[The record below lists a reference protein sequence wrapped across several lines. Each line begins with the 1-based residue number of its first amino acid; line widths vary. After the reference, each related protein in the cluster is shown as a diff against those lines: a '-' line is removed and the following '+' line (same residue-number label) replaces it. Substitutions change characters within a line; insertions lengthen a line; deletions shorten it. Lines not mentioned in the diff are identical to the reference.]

1 MRGLAVA
8 SFAKID
14 PLLAG
19 ASLSVPACLCQ
30 GGDSVSGHSKWAQ
43 IKRAKGA
50 NDVKRGQLFTK
61 FGREISV
68 SAREG
73 GGDPDG
79 NARLRM
85 AIDRAREANMPMDT
99 IQRAIQRGVGGG
111 DGAAL
116 EEVVYEAYGSGGAA
130 LLIEA
135 TTDNRN
141 RTVAEIRAAL
151 TRGGGSLGES
161 GSVAWNFESRG
172 IIYVQARPKDDPE
185 ELALKAID
193 AGADDFSVDGTE
205 VEVLTDPAQVFDV
218 RRALEA
224 DGAQISSVE
233 VAMVPKTQLEL
244 PDDQTTAVLRLVE
257 RLEDLDDVTRVY
269 TNIHLSDEVLAQAS
283 AG

>member
-1 MRGLAVA
+1 M
-8 SFAKID
+8 
-14 PLLAG
+14 
-19 ASLSVPACLCQ
+19 
-30 GGDSVSGHSKWAQ
+30 SGHSKWAQ

-61 FGREISV
+61 LGREVTIA
-68 SAREG
+68 AREG

-85 AIDRAREANMPMDT
+85 AVDRAREANMPMET

-111 DGAAL
+111 EGAAL
-116 EEVVYEAYGSGGAA
+116 EEVTYEAYGAGGAA

-141 RTVAEIRAAL
+141 RTVAEVRATL
-151 TRGGGSLGES
+151 TRGGGSLGEA

-172 IIYVQARPKDDPE
+172 VILVQARDKTDPE

-193 AGADDFSVDGTE
+193 AGADDFSVDGQE
-205 VEVLTDPAQVFDV
+205 VEVLTDPAQIDAV
-218 RRALEA
+218 RRALEG
-224 DGAQISSVE
+224 DGALVTNAE
-233 VAMVPKTQLEL
+233 VAMVPKTQIDL
-244 PDDQTTAVLRLVE
+244 PNDQTTAVMRLVE

-269 TNIHLSDEVLAQAS
+269 TNVHISDEVLAQA

>member
-1 MRGLAVA
+1 
-8 SFAKID
+8 
-14 PLLAG
+14 
-19 ASLSVPACLCQ
+19 
-30 GGDSVSGHSKWAQ
+30 VSGHSKWAQ

-61 FGREISV
+61 LGREISV

-73 GGDPDG
+73 GPDPDG

-85 AIDRAREANMPMDT
+85 AVDRAREANMPMDT

-111 DGAAL
+111 EGAAL
-116 EEVVYEAYGSGGAA
+116 EEVVYEAYGAGGAA

-141 RTVAEIRAAL
+141 RTVAEVRATL

-161 GSVAWNFESRG
+161 GSVAWNFESHG
-172 IIYVQARPKDDPE
+172 VIYAQPSNGQNPE
-185 ELALKAID
+185 ELALQAID
-193 AGADDFSVDGTE
+193 VGADDFTVDGTE
-205 VEVLTDPAQVFDV
+205 VEILTPPAQVDDV
-218 RRALEA
+218 RRALESA
-224 DGAQISSVE
+224 GAVISSAE

-244 PDDQTTAVLRLVE
+244 PVDQTTAVMRLVE

-269 TNIHLSDEVLAQAS
+269 TNVHISDEVLAQAA

>member
-1 MRGLAVA
+1 MRCVPKEA
-8 SFAKID
+8 SC
-14 PLLAG
+14 P
-19 ASLSVPACLCQ
+19 
-30 GGDSVSGHSKWAQ
+30 VSGHSKWAQ

-50 NDVKRGQLFTK
+50 NDQKRGQLFTK
-61 FGREISV
+61 LGREISV
-68 SAREG
+68 AAREG
-73 GGDPDG
+73 GASPDG

-111 DGAAL
+111 EGAQL
-116 EEVVYEAYGSGGAA
+116 EEVVYEGYGAGGAA

-141 RTVAEIRAAL
+141 RTVAEVRATL

-172 IIYVQARPKDDPE
+172 VILCQPRGKEDPE

-193 AGADDFSVDGTE
+193 AGADDFSVDGTY
-205 VEVLTDPAQVFDV
+205 VEVLTDPTRLEEV
-218 RRALEA
+218 RRAL
-224 DGAQISSVE
+224 DGSGCQITSSD

-244 PDDQTTAVLRLVE
+244 PVDQTTAVLRLVE

-269 TNIHLSDEVLAQAS
+269 TNVHISDEVLEQAAAS
-283 AG
+283 

>member
-1 MRGLAVA
+1 M
-8 SFAKID
+8 
-14 PLLAG
+14 
-19 ASLSVPACLCQ
+19 
-30 GGDSVSGHSKWAQ
+30 SGHSKWAQ

-61 FGREISV
+61 FGREISIA
-68 SAREG
+68 AREG
-73 GGDPDG
+73 GADPDG
-79 NARLRM
+79 NSRLRM

-111 DGAAL
+111 EGAAL
-116 EEVVYEAYGSGGAA
+116 EEVVYEAYGAGGAA

-141 RTVAEIRAAL
+141 RTVAEVRATL

-172 IIYVQARPKDDPE
+172 IITAQPRGNADPE

-193 AGADDFSVDGTE
+193 AGADDFSVDGRE
-205 VEVLTDPAQVFDV
+205 VEILTDPTQVDDV

-224 DGAQISSVE
+224 MGAEVTGAD
-233 VAMVPKTQLEL
+233 VAMVARTQIDL
-244 PDDQTTAVLRLVE
+244 PNDQTAAVMRLVE

-269 TNIHLSDEVLAQAS
+269 TNVHISDELLAQAA

>member
-1 MRGLAVA
+1 M
-8 SFAKID
+8 
-14 PLLAG
+14 
-19 ASLSVPACLCQ
+19 
-30 GGDSVSGHSKWAQ
+30 SGHSKWAQ
-43 IKRAKGA
+43 IKRAKGV

-61 FGREISV
+61 LGREVSV

-73 GGDPDG
+73 GADPDG

-99 IQRAIQRGVGGG
+99 IQRAIQRGVGGAE
-111 DGAAL
+111 GAAL
-116 EEVVYEAYGSGGAA
+116 VEVVYEAYGGGGAA

-141 RTVAEIRAAL
+141 RTVAEVRATL

-172 IIYVQARPKDDPE
+172 VIYAQPPDGQDPE
-185 ELALKAID
+185 ELALKSID
-193 AGADDFSVDGTE
+193 AGADDFIVEGPD
-205 VEVLTDPAQVFDV
+205 VEVLTEPTQLDEV

-224 DGAQISSVE
+224 TGAVVSSAE
-233 VAMVPKTQLEL
+233 VAMVPKTQIEL
-244 PDDQTTAVLRLVE
+244 PVDQTTAVMRLVE

-269 TNIHLSDEVLAQAS
+269 TNVHISDEVLAQAT

>member
-1 MRGLAVA
+1 M
-8 SFAKID
+8 
-14 PLLAG
+14 
-19 ASLSVPACLCQ
+19 
-30 GGDSVSGHSKWAQ
+30 SGHSKWAQ

-50 NDVKRGQLFTK
+50 NDQKRGQLFTK
-61 FGREISV
+61 LGREITV
-68 SAREG
+68 AAREG
-73 GGDPDG
+73 GPNPDG
-79 NARLRM
+79 NARLRL

-111 DGAAL
+111 EGAAL
-116 EEVVYEAYGSGGAA
+116 EEVVYEAYAPGGAA

-141 RTVAEIRAAL
+141 RTVAEIRATL

-161 GSVAWNFESRG
+161 GSVAWNFDSRG
-172 IIYVQARPKDDPE
+172 VILARPRDKGDPE

-193 AGADDFSVDGTE
+193 AGADDFSVDGRE
-205 VEVLTDPAQVFDV
+205 VEILTEPTQLDPV

-224 DGAQISSVE
+224 AGAVVSNAE

-244 PDDQTTAVLRLVE
+244 PNDQTSAVMRLVD

-269 TNIHLSDEVLAQAS
+269 TNVHISDEVLAQAT

>member
-1 MRGLAVA
+1 
-8 SFAKID
+8 
-14 PLLAG
+14 
-19 ASLSVPACLCQ
+19 
-30 GGDSVSGHSKWAQ
+30 VSGHSKWAQ

-61 FGREISV
+61 LGREVTIAS
-68 SAREG
+68 REG

-85 AIDRAREANMPMDT
+85 AVDRAREANMPMDT

-111 DGAAL
+111 EGAAI
-116 EEVVYEAYGSGGAA
+116 EEVVYEAYGAGGAA

-141 RTVAEIRAAL
+141 RTVAEVRATL
-151 TRGGGSLGES
+151 TRGGGSLGEA

-172 IIYVQARPKDDPE
+172 VILVQTKDKGDPE
-185 ELALKAID
+185 ELALQAID
-193 AGADDFSVDGTE
+193 AGADDFSVEGQD
-205 VEVLTDPAQVFDV
+205 VEVLTDPTQVDQV

-224 DGAQISSVE
+224 TGARVSNFE
-233 VAMVPKTQLEL
+233 VAMVPKTQLDL
-244 PDDQTTAVLRLVE
+244 SNDQTTAVMRLVE

-269 TNIHLSDEVLAQAS
+269 TNVHISDEILAQAA

>member
-1 MRGLAVA
+1 M
-8 SFAKID
+8 
-14 PLLAG
+14 
-19 ASLSVPACLCQ
+19 
-30 GGDSVSGHSKWAQ
+30 SGHSKWAQ

-61 FGREISV
+61 LGREVTIAS
-68 SAREG
+68 REG

-85 AIDRAREANMPMDT
+85 AVDRAREANMPMET

-111 DGAAL
+111 EGVSL
-116 EEVVYEAYGSGGAA
+116 EDVSYEAYGAGGAA

-141 RTVAEIRAAL
+141 RTVAEVRATL
-151 TRGGGSLGES
+151 TRGGGSLGEA

-172 IIYVQARPKDDPE
+172 IILVQARDKADPE
-185 ELALKAID
+185 DVALKAID
-193 AGADDFSVDGTE
+193 AGADDFSVDGQE
-205 VEVLTDPAQVFDV
+205 VEVLTEPTQVDSV

-224 DGAQISSVE
+224 SGAVVSNVE
-233 VAMVPKTQLEL
+233 VAMVPKTQIDL
-244 PDDQTTAVLRLVE
+244 PNDQTTAVMRLVE

-269 TNIHLSDEVLAQAS
+269 TNVHISEELLAQAAS
-283 AG
+283 